1 MKESNANWQDLG
13 LLFLRVMMG
22 AGIAYHGYGKVFGG
36 HMPML
41 IDGVTKMG
49 LPFPE
54 MMAWAAALSEFAGG
68 ILVVL
73 GLFTRP
79 AALAIFVTMTVAAFV
94 THKADPLQVKELALA
109 YWTMSGALVFLGGGS
124 FSVAGLIKK

>member
-1 MKESNANWQDLG
+1 MKESNASWQDLG

-36 HMPML
+36 HITML
-41 IDGVTKMG
+41 TEGVTKMG

-54 MMAWAAALSEFAGG
+54 VMAWAAALSEFAGG
-68 ILVVL
+68 ILIVL

-79 AALAIFVTMTVAAFV
+79 AALSVFVTMTVAAFV
-94 THKADPLQVKELALA
+94 AHKADPLQVKEIALA
-109 YWTMSGALVFLGGGS
+109 YWTISGALIFLGAGS
-124 FSVAGLIKK
+124 FSVASLIKK